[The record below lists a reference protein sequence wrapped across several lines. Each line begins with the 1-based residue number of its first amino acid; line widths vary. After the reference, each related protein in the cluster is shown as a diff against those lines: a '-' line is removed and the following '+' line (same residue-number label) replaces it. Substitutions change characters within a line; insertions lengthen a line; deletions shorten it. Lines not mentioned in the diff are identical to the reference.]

1 MPEGLDAPGRS
12 AYFCDMTRFLIPVFA
27 LAVSP
32 LQAGIEVE
40 KDGNN
45 LKVLVDGKLFTEFRS
60 DASSPCLYPLMSP
73 SGTHLTRQFPF
84 VKGVE
89 GEQTDHIH
97 HVGFWLTHGA
107 INGKDFWHSKKGE
120 KIVCKGFVGEPEA
133 SGDSA
138 KFTVDV
144 AWEVDGKAVMTEQRS
159 YEIAA
164 SGKTR
169 TIDVTSTFKPADG
182 DVTFGDTKEGF
193 FAIRVA
199 PTLRLK
205 GAVAKGSITTS
216 AGNNDS
222 AAWGKRAKW
231 VAYHGPDSAGTETVV
246 AILDHKDNLRHPTG
260 WHARDYGLL
269 TANPFAVRSF
279 RMKGDGAHTIK
290 AGESLTQR
298 YQLVLHQGDFESAK
312 IEERWGDFT
321 K

>member
-1 MPEGLDAPGRS
+1 
-12 AYFCDMTRFLIPVFA
+12 MTRLLIPLLFLGA
-27 LAVSP
+27 LP
-32 LQAGIEVE
+32 LQADIELK
-40 KDGNN
+40 KDGGK

-73 SGTHLTRQFPF
+73 TGTHLTRQFPF
-84 VKGVE
+84 EKGVE
-89 GEQTDHIH
+89 GEAPDHPH
-97 HVGFWLTHGA
+97 HVGFWFTHGSV
-107 INGKDFWHSKKGE
+107 NGKDFWHSRGDA

-138 KFTVDV
+138 NFTVDI
-144 AWEVDGKAVMTEQRS
+144 AWEAGGKAVMTERRK
-159 YEIAA
+159 YEITA

-169 TIDVTSTFKPADG
+169 TVDVTSTFKPADG

-205 GAVAKGSITTS
+205 GEVAKGRITTS
-216 AGNNDS
+216 AGNKDGD
-222 AAWGKRAKW
+222 AWGKRAKW
-231 VAYHGPDSAGTETVV
+231 VAYHGPDSAGTPTVI
-246 AILDHKDNLRHPTG
+246 AILDHKDNLRHPTW

-269 TANPFAVRSF
+269 TANPFAIRAFKVKDA
-279 RMKGDGAHTIK
+279 KGDGKHTIK

-298 YQLVLHQGDFESAK
+298 YRLVLHQGDLASAK
-312 IEERWGDFT
+312 LEERFGAFT